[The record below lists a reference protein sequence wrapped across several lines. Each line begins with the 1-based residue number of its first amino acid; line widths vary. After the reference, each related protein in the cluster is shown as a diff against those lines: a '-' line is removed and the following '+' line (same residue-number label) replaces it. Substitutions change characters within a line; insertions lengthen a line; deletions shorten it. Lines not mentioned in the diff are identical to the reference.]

1 VIENVRVRRVR
12 VKQQKSLK
20 VSGIRKETYYYSI
33 SYRVSSPSVTR
44 LGRSKMVASGKLVMQ
59 AGEDTRS
66 RVSPVGKITN
76 NVTLQRTP
84 PVIRPHLRTQA

>member
-1 VIENVRVRRVR
+1 
-12 VKQQKSLK
+12 
-20 VSGIRKETYYYSI
+20 
-33 SYRVSSPSVTR
+33 
-44 LGRSKMVASGKLVMQ
+44 MVASGKLVMQ